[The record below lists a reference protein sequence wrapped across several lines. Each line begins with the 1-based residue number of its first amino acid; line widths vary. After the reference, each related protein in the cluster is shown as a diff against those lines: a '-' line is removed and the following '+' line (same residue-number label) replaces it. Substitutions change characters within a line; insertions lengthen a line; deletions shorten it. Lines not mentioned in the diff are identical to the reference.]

1 LRYRFRKVWRKPRIV
16 RVKDGLNPSFAF
28 FKGVKEMFDEI
39 INEIHREA
47 EKVKVAIEE
56 FEREFLE
63 NFMKKEED

>member
-1 LRYRFRKVWRKPRIV
+1 M
-16 RVKDGLNPSFAF
+16 KDGLNPSFAF

-63 NFMKKEED
+63 NFMEKEED